1 MEELGLATLGGQ
13 LKYVNIYTQY
23 EHEKNF
29 VSPTSDEMLALEALG
44 PDVIGPS
51 MDFTKA
57 LPKNFFTEMG
67 KQRKYSG
74 NKMVDLLRAIR
85 NKRRHLTDLPD
96 VVKENIRSMGGSDEG
111 YYRFWMKRF
120 PSLLVNC
127 HCLILERDLVA
138 KWELEKYFN

>member
-1 MEELGLATLGGQ
+1 
-13 LKYVNIYTQY
+13 
-23 EHEKNF
+23 
-29 VSPTSDEMLALEALG
+29 
-44 PDVIGPS
+44 